1 MTAAQRMPTAAKA
14 LAALAFGALG
24 VIAAEVYK
32 PLLPPETQFGN
43 FSWVCGGLGL
53 IVGWWVV
60 GPATGRG
67 YNAMLATGLRGSVT
81 LVFWALSVFSIR
93 EMLLRSMNRRYGG
106 PTEAVVGT
114 FDIFLEYLSLMGDAL
129 FLAVLIAGGILG
141 GWLAEWTSR
150 RWR

>member
-14 LAALAFGALG
+14 MAALAFAALG
-24 VIAAEVYK
+24 VIAAEAYK
-32 PLLPPETQFGN
+32 PLLPPETQFGQ
-43 FSWVCGGLGL
+43 FVWVCGGLGL

-60 GPATGRG
+60 GPTSGRG

-114 FDIFLEYLSLMGDAL
+114 FDIFLEYLMLMGDTL
-129 FLAVLIAGGILG
+129 FLAVLIVGGILG